1 MYCSSMDASAET
13 RDFAKVLRRKT
24 SLPEGLLWRA
34 LRGRKLEGLKFRRQH
49 PMGPYVLDFYCD
61 AVRLCVEV
69 DGGSHGFGDRP
80 MRDEQRDR
88 WLEAKG
94 VRTLRITAA
103 LVLRDVDDAVRTI
116 LGVLEDMRA
125 EGRGSAVVEDP
136 LRLGALRRATSAS
149 GGGT

>member
-1 MYCSSMDASAET
+1 MDAPAET
-13 RDFAKVLRRKT
+13 RGLAKFLRSRT

-49 PMGPYVLDFYCD
+49 AMGPYVLDFYCD
-61 AVRLCVEV
+61 AVRLCVEI

-88 WLEAKG
+88 WLAAKG
-94 VRTLRITAA
+94 IRTVRISAS
-103 LVLRDVDDAVRTI
+103 LVLNDVDDAVRTI
-116 LGVLEDMRA
+116 LGALEDAKA
-125 EGRGSAVVEDP
+125 ERVGPAIVEDP
-136 LRLGALRRATSAS
+136 LRLGAVRRATSPK